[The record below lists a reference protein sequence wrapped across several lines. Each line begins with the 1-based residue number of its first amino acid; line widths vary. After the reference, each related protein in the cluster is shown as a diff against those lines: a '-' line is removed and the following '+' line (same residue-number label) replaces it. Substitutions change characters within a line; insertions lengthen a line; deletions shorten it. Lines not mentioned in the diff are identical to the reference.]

1 MVRKFISNLDL
12 SRPTKRAG
20 PKMQNWSKNVDFNDR
35 DYLQP
40 ESLSELQ
47 ELVRVHQ
54 KLRARGTAH
63 CFNEIANTSS
73 YAINLSKMPKT
84 IEVDSTSY
92 SVKVAAGLKYGE
104 LAPILHQQGW
114 ALNNLASLPHIS
126 IAGSI
131 STGTHGSGIN
141 NKNLANQVLS
151 LDLVTAEGEL
161 RHIDHANPAFNA
173 IVVGLG
179 LGGVI
184 YQYELKIEP
193 TYQIRQVI
201 YPSIP
206 LDVLQRNFD
215 GIMGTA
221 YSVSYFTD
229 WSSDQVGNLWCKF
242 RDNEVIPESVGGC
255 TKAEKKYHPIPSVDP
270 VACTDQLGEPGY
282 WHERLSHFKLEF
294 TPSVGEEIQTE
305 FFVDRKD
312 AAVAIEAVSKL
323 GSEIAPLL
331 WISELRTVA
340 QDELWLSGAY
350 QRDTLAIHFTWK
362 KLDVIYPVIERVE
375 AALKPFNYRPHWGKV
390 FTADATYLKNVY
402 PKMGE
407 FQALMQ
413 ALDPGKKFENNF
425 TRKNVG

>member
-1 MVRKFISNLDL
+1 
-12 SRPTKRAG
+12 
-20 PKMQNWSKNVDFNDR
+20 MQNWSKNVDFNDR

-40 ESLSELQ
+40 ESLAELQ
-47 ELVRVHQ
+47 ELVKAHH
-54 KLRARGTAH
+54 KLRVRGTAH

-73 YAINLSKMPKT
+73 YAINLAKMPKT
-84 IEVDSTSY
+84 VEVDSASH
-92 SVKVAAGLKYGE
+92 SVKVSAGLKYGE

-114 ALNNLASLPHIS
+114 ALDNLASLPHIS

-141 NKNLANQVLS
+141 IKNLANQVLS
-151 LDLVTAEGEL
+151 LELVTAEGEL
-161 RHIDHANPAFNA
+161 RHIDRSNPAFNA

-179 LGGVI
+179 LGGIV

-193 TYQIRQVI
+193 TYQIRQVV
-201 YPSIP
+201 YPNIP

-229 WSSDQVGNLWCKF
+229 WSSEQVGNLWCKF
-242 RDNEVIPESVGGC
+242 RDGESIPQSVGGG
-255 TKAEKKYHPIPSVDP
+255 AQADKKYHPIPSVDAI
-270 VACTDQLGEPGY
+270 ACTDQLGKPGF
-282 WHERLSHFKLEF
+282 WHERLSHFKLDF

-305 FFVDRKD
+305 FFIDRKD
-312 AAVAIEAVSKL
+312 AAAAIEAVSNL
-323 GSEIAPLL
+323 GSEISPLL
-331 WISELRTVA
+331 WITELRTVA

-362 KLDVIYPVIERVE
+362 KLDAIYPVIEKVE
-375 AALKPFNYRPHWGKV
+375 MALRAFSYRPHWGKV
-390 FTADATYLKNVY
+390 FTADAVYLKSVY
-402 PKMGE
+402 PKMKE
-407 FQALMQ
+407 FLALMQ
-413 ALDPGKKFENNF
+413 ALDPGKKFENSF

>member
-1 MVRKFISNLDL
+1 
-12 SRPTKRAG
+12 
-20 PKMQNWSKNVDFNDR
+20 MQNWSKIVDFNDR
-35 DYLQP
+35 AYLQP
-40 ESLSELQ
+40 ESLAELQ
-47 ELVRVHQ
+47 EVVKINQ

-84 IEVDSTSY
+84 IEVDTASR
-92 SVKVAAGLKYGE
+92 SVRVAAGLKYGE
-104 LAPILHQQGW
+104 LAPILHEQGW
-114 ALNNLASLPHIS
+114 ALDNLASLPHIS

-131 STGTHGSGIN
+131 STGTHGSGIK

-161 RHIDHANPAFNA
+161 RHIDRSNPAFHA

-179 LGGVI
+179 MGGVV
-184 YQYELKIEP
+184 YQYELKVEP
-193 TYQIRQVI
+193 TYQIRQVV
-201 YPSIP
+201 YPNIP

-229 WSSDQVGNLWCKF
+229 WSSEQIGNLWCKF
-242 RDNEVIPESVGGC
+242 RDGDLIPESIGGC
-255 TKAEKKYHPIPSVDP
+255 AQADKKYHPIPSVDP

-282 WHERLSHFKLEF
+282 WHERLSHFKLDF

-305 FFVDRKD
+305 FFVGRKD
-312 AAVAIEAVSKL
+312 AAAAIEEVSKL
-323 GSEIAPLL
+323 GAEITPLL
-331 WISELRTVA
+331 WITELRTVA
-340 QDELWLSGAY
+340 EDELWLSGAF

-362 KLDVIYPVIERVE
+362 KLDAIYPVIEKVE
-375 AALKPFNYRPHWGKV
+375 AALRPFNYRPHWGKV
-390 FTADATYLKNVY
+390 FTADATYLKSVY

-413 ALDPGKKFENNF
+413 ALDPGKKFENSF

>member
-1 MVRKFISNLDL
+1 
-12 SRPTKRAG
+12 
-20 PKMQNWSKNVDFNDR
+20 MQNWSKNVDFNDR
-35 DYLQP
+35 AYLQP
-40 ESLSELQ
+40 ESLAELQ
-47 ELVRVHQ
+47 EIVKSNQ

-73 YAINLSKMPKT
+73 YAINLSRMPKL
-84 IEVDSTSY
+84 IEVDSAAR
-92 SVKVAAGLKYGE
+92 SVRVAAGLKYGE
-104 LAPILHQQGW
+104 LAPMLHEQGW
-114 ALNNLASLPHIS
+114 ALDNLASLPHIS

-161 RHIDHANPAFNA
+161 RHIDRANPAFNA
-173 IVVGLG
+173 VVVGLG
-179 LGGVI
+179 MGGVV

-201 YPSIP
+201 YPNIP

-229 WSSDQVGNLWCKF
+229 WSSEQVGNLWCKF
-242 RDNEVIPESVGGC
+242 RDGELIPESIGGC
-255 TKAEKKYHPIPSVDP
+255 AQADKKYHPIPSVDP
-270 VACTDQLGEPGY
+270 VACTDQLGKPGY
-282 WHERLSHFKLEF
+282 WHERLSHFKLDF

-312 AAVAIEAVSKL
+312 AAAAIEAVSKL
-323 GSEIAPLL
+323 GAEITPLL
-331 WISELRTVA
+331 WITELRTVA
-340 QDELWLSGAY
+340 EDELWLSGAF

-362 KLDVIYPVIERVE
+362 KLDAIYPVIEKVE
-375 AALKPFNYRPHWGKV
+375 AALRPFNYRPHWGKV
-390 FTADATYLKNVY
+390 FTADATYLKSVY

-413 ALDPGKKFENNF
+413 ALDPGKKFENSF